1 MKKTQIN
8 KHTEHH
14 IGLLKA
20 KLARL
25 RAELESSTSKGGGP
39 AFEIKKGGDATIV
52 LIWSS
57 QRGQVDDSESADERK
72 VEGGSLRFHYSD
84 GGPWNTP
91 VQWCGYS
98 DS

>member
-1 MKKTQIN
+1 MGLPEKIKQIEEEMKKTQIN

-25 RAELESSTSKGGGP
+25 RAELESSTSKGG
-39 AFEIKKGGDATIV
+39 
-52 LIWSS
+52 
-57 QRGQVDDSESADERK
+57 
-72 VEGGSLRFHYSD
+72 SLRFHYSD

-91 VQWCGYS
+91 VQWC
-98 DS
+98 